1 MVLLSRAAQSRPLWL
16 LVGVLLLVGLSGEP
30 GRAQEEPD
38 WRFGV
43 VEAYTAQNTA
53 RELNIGWT
61 RVRYHWGEVQA
72 DGVDTWTPELSD
84 EQIDAQL
91 SAGREVVGLL
101 IGIPD
106 WARDEAGLPQGLWL
120 AFDDPDN
127 TWGVFVHDI
136 AARYAGRIDHWIIWN
151 EPDIADTEIAHS
163 WDGNVDDFY
172 QLQRVAYL
180 AAKAAN
186 PDAIIHLPAFTYW
199 ADFDAGREQYMAR
212 LLDRILADP
221 EAQAYHHYFDVATAH
236 LYFQPDQVYNLLGNF
251 RQIMRER
258 GLNQPIWLVETNA
271 PPYDDPAWPV
281 TEPTLAVS
289 GGEQAAF
296 MPQSFAAALAAGAQ
310 RVSVYKLR
318 DTEDDRAANPEPFG
332 LLRVDGSRRLATN
345 TLREAIRLMRGTMAA
360 ERERWDE
367 VGQFRL
373 EQEDR
378 VTTVLFNRLPSPLQ
392 VEVEAIAPTARLVD
406 MWGQEEVVEA
416 EGGRYILDLQQALCT
431 QTIGDYCMIGGTV
444 LYLIQ
449 ARDGEG
455 LPQGDPPLLPEP
467 TVTPTALPSPS
478 PSPQP
483 TSTAT
488 RLMPTASATA
498 RPSPNPTTV
507 VQEDVATA
515 TRQALAGITEAAVNP
530 TAARRASTT
539 SVAAEKATGVQ
550 SYLLFGLAALLF
562 TVLLLV
568 WLLRRP
574 R

>member
-1 MVLLSRAAQSRPLWL
+1 
-16 LVGVLLLVGLSGEP
+16 
-30 GRAQEEPD
+30 
-38 WRFGV
+38 
-43 VEAYTAQNTA
+43 
-53 RELNIGWT
+53 
-61 RVRYHWGEVQA
+61 
-72 DGVDTWTPELSD
+72 
-84 EQIDAQL
+84 
-91 SAGREVVGLL
+91 
-101 IGIPD
+101 
-106 WARDEAGLPQGLWL
+106 
-120 AFDDPDN
+120 
-127 TWGVFVHDI
+127 
-136 AARYAGRIDHWIIWN
+136 
-151 EPDIADTEIAHS
+151 
-163 WDGNVDDFY
+163 
-172 QLQRVAYL
+172 
-180 AAKAAN
+180 
-186 PDAIIHLPAFTYW
+186 
-199 ADFDAGREQYMAR
+199 
-212 LLDRILADP
+212 
-221 EAQAYHHYFDVATAH
+221 
-236 LYFQPDQVYNLLGNF
+236 
-251 RQIMRER
+251 
-258 GLNQPIWLVETNA
+258 
-271 PPYDDPAWPV
+271 
-281 TEPTLAVS
+281 
-289 GGEQAAF
+289 
-296 MPQSFAAALAAGAQ
+296 
-310 RVSVYKLR
+310 
-318 DTEDDRAANPEPFG
+318 
-332 LLRVDGSRRLATN
+332 
-345 TLREAIRLMRGTMAA
+345 
-360 ERERWDE
+360 
-367 VGQFRL
+367 
-373 EQEDR
+373 
-378 VTTVLFNRLPSPLQ
+378 
-392 VEVEAIAPTARLVD
+392 
-406 MWGQEEVVEA
+406 VEA